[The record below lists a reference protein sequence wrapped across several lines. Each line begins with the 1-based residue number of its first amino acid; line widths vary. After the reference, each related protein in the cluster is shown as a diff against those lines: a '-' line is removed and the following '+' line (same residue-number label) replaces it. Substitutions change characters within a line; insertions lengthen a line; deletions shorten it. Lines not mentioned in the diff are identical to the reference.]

1 MTPSRLGTQIFGLC
15 LLLLGGWLCYNSL
28 SAIAYYFQTG
38 TISYGRPPR
47 RVDGELAL
55 LFHSGWILM
64 GAWGTSKGVILVAT
78 GREPRA

>member
-15 LLLLGGWLCYNSL
+15 LLLLGGWFCYTSL
-28 SAIAYYFQTG
+28 SAIVTYFQTG

-47 RVDGELAL
+47 RTAGELAL
-55 LFHSGWILM
+55 LFHSGWVLM
-64 GAWGTSKGVILVAT
+64 GAWCASKGVMLFTT